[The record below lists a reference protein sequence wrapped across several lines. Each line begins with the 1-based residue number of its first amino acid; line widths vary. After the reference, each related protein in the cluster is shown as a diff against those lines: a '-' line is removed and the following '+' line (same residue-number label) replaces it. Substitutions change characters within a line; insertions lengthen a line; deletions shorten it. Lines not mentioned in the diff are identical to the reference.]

1 MFIKSNQLKAARYR
15 NNNNN
20 NNNDAD
26 SFINHFLKMYYNLSK
41 KCVKSSVLQQNI
53 IIFIHDCFFKEV
65 ITYNISALLY
75 QKYIITII
83 IIIIIMIII
92 IIISAL
98 LLIIIMIINK

>member
-1 MFIKSNQLKAARYR
+1 
-15 NNNNN
+15 
-20 NNNDAD
+20 
-26 SFINHFLKMYYNLSK
+26 MYYNLSK

-65 ITYNISALLY
+65 ITYNISGLLY

-83 IIIIIMIII
+83 IIIIMMIIII

-98 LLIIIMIINK
+98 LLIIIMIIINK

>member
-1 MFIKSNQLKAARYR
+1 
-15 NNNNN
+15 
-20 NNNDAD
+20 
-26 SFINHFLKMYYNLSK
+26 MYYKLS
-41 KCVKSSVLQQNI
+41 KCVKSSVLLQNI

-83 IIIIIMIII
+83 IVIMIIII

-98 LLIIIMIINK
+98 LLIIIMIIINK